1 MTTNNNMS
9 DAILEQIK
17 LHARTQG
24 ALSILYALE
33 EVYGA
38 GIRET
43 DAWIEYSADMK
54 EENK

>member
-33 EVYGA
+33 EVYGS

>member
-1 MTTNNNMS
+1 MTNNMS
-9 DAILEQIK
+9 DAVLEQVK

-33 EVYGA
+33 EVYGS